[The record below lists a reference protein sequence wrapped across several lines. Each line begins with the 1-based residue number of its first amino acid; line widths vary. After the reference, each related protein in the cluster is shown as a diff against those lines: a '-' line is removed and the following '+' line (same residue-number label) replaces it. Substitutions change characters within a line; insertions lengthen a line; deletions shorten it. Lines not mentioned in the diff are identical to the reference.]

1 MVPLGRKRG
10 RPSIRDAYAAAG
22 VVAAAG
28 APAAGPVA
36 VLAAAA
42 DAQQDPAAAGPVAV
56 LAAAADA
63 QAVLPAA
70 VPRHMVRRLRD
81 QRLPCLATRP
91 LATHVYEIA
100 RLPHAVNAAMAEASR
115 RFWMRSM
122 HSWATTAKLARQELT
137 GHCRKATGRCEVR
150 LAAAAELVERETH
163 VDLQAIM
170 SWMFGELSYDEVMSS
185 GFGVVGRVVTLI
197 S

>member
-42 DAQQDPAAAGPVAV
+42 DAQV
-56 LAAAADA
+56 
-63 QAVLPAA
+63 AVLPAA
-70 VPRHMVRRLRD
+70 VPRHMVRRLRG
-81 QRLPCLATRP
+81 QRLPCLATHP

-122 HSWATTAKLARQELT
+122 QSWATTAKLARQELT

-170 SWMFGELSYDEVMSS
+170 SWMLGELSYDEVMSS

>member
-28 APAAGPVA
+28 APAAGPAVLAVAADAPAAGPAVA

-42 DAQQDPAAAGPVAV
+42 DAQV
-56 LAAAADA
+56 
-63 QAVLPAA
+63 AVLPAA
-70 VPRHMVRRLRD
+70 VPTHMVRRLRD
-81 QRLPCLATRP
+81 QRLPCLATHP

>member
-56 LAAAADA
+56 RAAAADA

-81 QRLPCLATRP
+81 QRLPCLATHP

-115 RFWMRSM
+115 RFWGMQ
-122 HSWATTAKLARQELT
+122 SWATTAKLARQALT
-137 GHCRKATGRCEVR
+137 GHCRKATERCEVR

-170 SWMFGELSYDEVMSS
+170 SWMFGELSYDEVRSS
-185 GFGVVGRVVTLI
+185 GFGVVGRVVVTLI